1 MKVIKNII
9 PILLIVI
16 LCAGCDKIEGPYIIV
31 SDEEA
36 ITADFPALNESSIYR
51 KVLFEEYTGHR
62 CPNCPNGHR
71 KIQELHNIFG
81 DTLVPICIHATA
93 LAAPTDDFPTDFRTT
108 IGNDLATEFQIDG
121 IPAGIVNRIPEP
133 GGWGVN
139 RWQSKIQAV
148 DCQTPLAA
156 IQLVNQYNYQMLGK
170 LKVNAKV
177 TMMSENR
184 NPLYLALYIIED
196 SIISKQ
202 LDGTEEIENYVQN
215 HVLRGSLN
223 GTYGIMLNNG
233 EALENHQAYT
243 YAKSIDFMGHNW
255 TAENCTIVAILY
267 DKVSKEVIQVET
279 APVIAPNL

>member
-1 MKVIKNII
+1 MKIIKKLI
-9 PILLIVI
+9 PLFLIGILW
-16 LCAGCDKIEGPYIIV
+16 AGCDIIDSPYIIV

-36 ITADFPALNESSIYR
+36 ISADFPVLNESSLYR

-62 CPNCPNGHR
+62 CQNCPNGHR

-81 DTLVPICIHATA
+81 DTLVPICIHATT
-93 LAAPTDDFPTDFRTT
+93 LAAPTDEFPTDFRTSV
-108 IGNDLATEFQIDG
+108 GNDLATDFQIDG

-133 GGWGVN
+133 GGWGIN

-148 DCQTPLAA
+148 DRQTPLAA

-170 LKVNAKV
+170 LKVNVKV
-177 TMMSENR
+177 TMLSENP
-184 NPLYLALYIIED
+184 NPLYLALYVVED

-202 LDGTEEIENYVQN
+202 IDGTEEIENYVHN

-233 EALENHQAYT
+233 EALQNHQACT
-243 YAKSIDFMGHNW
+243 YAKSIDFMGHHW
-255 TAENCTIVAILY
+255 AAENCSIVAILY

-279 APVIAPNL
+279 APVITPTL